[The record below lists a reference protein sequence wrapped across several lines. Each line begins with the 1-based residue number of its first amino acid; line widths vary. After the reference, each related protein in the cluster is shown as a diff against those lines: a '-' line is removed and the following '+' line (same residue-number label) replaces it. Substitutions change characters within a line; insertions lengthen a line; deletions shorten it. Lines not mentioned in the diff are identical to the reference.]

1 MDWGTLPVDL
11 LKLALASILG
21 AVLGLERE
29 THGRYAGLRTN
40 LMVCLGSCLLMMVSL
55 HMEATFRHLGMESSV
70 RVDPGR
76 VASYAIAGMGFI
88 GAGVILKGR
97 SSARGVTTA
106 ATLWTL
112 CGVGLAVGLGYYLPA
127 LVTIVLAFF
136 SLHGLR
142 RLSIVRNEYS
152 TLSLVFS
159 GFHRPLDEIRSAL
172 LFFKGV
178 KIQAINYD
186 LDLKNKLVTYHVHLR
201 NQSDLDTCKVADG
214 LLELEGLEKVSWD
227 RGVVP

>member
-1 MDWGTLPVDL
+1 MDWGALSLDL
-11 LKLALASILG
+11 LKLALAAVLG

-29 THGRYAGLRTN
+29 SHGRYAGLRTN

-55 HMEATFRHLGMESSV
+55 HLEAAFRHLGVESAV
-70 RVDPGR
+70 RLDPGR

-88 GAGVILKGR
+88 GAGVIVKGR

-112 CGVGLAVGLGYYLPA
+112 CGVGLAVGAGFYFPA
-127 LVTIVLAFF
+127 LITIGLAFF

-142 RLSIVRNEYS
+142 RIQFVRNEYS
-152 TLSLVFS
+152 TLSLFFQ
-159 GFHRPLDEIRSAL
+159 GLDRPLAEIKSIL
-172 LFFKGV
+172 LAHKGV
-178 KIQAINYD
+178 TIKAVNYD
-186 LDLKNKLVTYHVHLR
+186 LDLKKRTATFHIHLR
-201 NQSDLDTCKVADG
+201 NRSDLDVNGVADG
-214 LLELEGLEKVSWD
+214 LLGLEGLERISWD